1 MAIRVAVV
9 DDHEVV
15 RVGLAA
21 VLSSTA
27 DIEVVDTVGTARE
40 AVDSVRRH
48 RPDVLV
54 LDLRLPD
61 QPGTAVVGPVRE
73 ASPETRIL
81 VLTSYS
87 EDRAVLVSV
96 RAGVD
101 GFLSKTVDSEAFIE
115 AVRGLAQGK
124 QVLRD
129 EVADA
134 LLRIVRTNDSTVRT
148 NAAALSIREREVA
161 RAVAEGLSNREVAER
176 LHASERTVKK
186 HVSVILSKLALARRD
201 QIGRVLRGD
210 WQRDEPWLQGAP
222 AALPGAG
229 AGT

>member
-1 MAIRVAVV
+1 MAIRVVIV
-9 DDHEVV
+9 DDHKVV

-81 VLTSYS
+81 VLTSYG

-124 QVLRD
+124 QLLRD

-134 LLRIVRTNDSTVRT
+134 LLRIVRANDPTVGT
-148 NAAALSIREREVA
+148 NAAVPGVLTLREWEVA

-176 LHASERTVKK
+176 LHVTERTVKH
-186 HVSVILSKLALARRD
+186 HVSEILSKLDLARRG
-201 QIGRVLRGD
+201 QIGTVLRGD
-210 WQRDEPWLQGAP
+210 WQRDEPWP
-222 AALPGAG
+222 
-229 AGT
+229 